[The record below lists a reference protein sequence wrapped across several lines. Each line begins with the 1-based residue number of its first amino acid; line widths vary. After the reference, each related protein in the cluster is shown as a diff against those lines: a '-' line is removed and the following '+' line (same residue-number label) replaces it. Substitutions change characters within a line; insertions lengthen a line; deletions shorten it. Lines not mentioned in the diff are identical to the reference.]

1 MVAQE
6 GGQEVRVRGRL
17 RRQRQTVQLSRAS
30 LLGAS
35 SVTPWALSRIPE
47 TSSSDCSHALSAE
60 RFALW
65 AVHTTSRHWEK
76 ARATKTNKRAH
87 INSMMADGRSWD
99 DMDQIKRGWD
109 MSFSYIYMVSR
120 GRSGIPLVQDQQR
133 LRLTGVLTSGR
144 VARTGRVI
152 HFGLISFR
160 RSTVQYRWKAE
171 QMWTTSRANPRTLAI
186 WRPNLAS
193 RPHPRSLGTIENGP
207 TSPSDFL
214 FGTSRAEH

>member
-1 MVAQE
+1 
-6 GGQEVRVRGRL
+6 
-17 RRQRQTVQLSRAS
+17 
-30 LLGAS
+30 
-35 SVTPWALSRIPE
+35 
-47 TSSSDCSHALSAE
+47 
-60 RFALW
+60 
-65 AVHTTSRHWEK
+65 
-76 ARATKTNKRAH
+76 
-87 INSMMADGRSWD
+87 MMADGRSWD

-160 RSTVQYRWKAE
+160 RSTVQCRWKAE

-186 WRPNLAS
+186 WRPNLA
-193 RPHPRSLGTIENGP
+193 HGP
-207 TSPSDFL
+207 TSGVLARSRTAPHLRPISCLGRVGPNTNPRPNLIKRDMPRRPSSWPL
-214 FGTSRAEH
+214 